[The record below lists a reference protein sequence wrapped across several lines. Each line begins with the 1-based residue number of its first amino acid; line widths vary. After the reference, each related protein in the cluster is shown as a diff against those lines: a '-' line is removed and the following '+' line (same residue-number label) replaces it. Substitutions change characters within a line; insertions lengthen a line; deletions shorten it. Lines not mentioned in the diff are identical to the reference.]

1 MNNFSIILIIFG
13 FLILI
18 HTGCGNDDSY
28 TKKAIK
34 DVEEQCL
41 YRISTPN
48 EDKMSRV
55 EVGLGPNWQYSSH
68 SVEKLFN
75 ENFFFLFH
83 KQSKFI
89 DKTDNTLT
97 RIVYSVYSCSGEP
110 PHILL
115 LEREHFSKSQNNE
128 TLKLIK
134 KEVLENSN
142 LSLAP
147 TDEDT
152 SSDTLYNK
160 IKNEKTK

>member
-1 MNNFSIILIIFG
+1 MNNFSIKLFIFG

-28 TKKAIK
+28 TKQAIK
-34 DVEEQCL
+34 DVEKQCL

-97 RIVYSVYSCSGEP
+97 RIVYSVYSCSGVP

-115 LEREHFSKSQNNE
+115 LERNHFSKSQNSDE
-128 TLKLIK
+128 LELIK
-134 KEVLENSN
+134 REVLENGN

-147 TDEDT
+147 TEEDT
-152 SSDTLYNK
+152 ASDILYNK

>member
-28 TKKAIK
+28 TEQAIK

-48 EDKMSRV
+48 EDKMSRI
-55 EVGLGPNWQYSSH
+55 EVGLESNWQYSSH

-75 ENFFFLFH
+75 EGFFFLFY
-83 KQSKFI
+83 KQSEFI
-89 DKTDNTLT
+89 DKTNNNLI
-97 RIVYSVYSCSGEP
+97 RIVYSIYSCSGVP

-115 LEREHFSKSQNNE
+115 LEREHFSKSQNSE
-128 TLKLIK
+128 KLELIK
-134 KEVLENSN
+134 KEVLENGN

-147 TDEDT
+147 TDEDI
-152 SSDTLYNK
+152 SSDILYNK

>member
-1 MNNFSIILIIFG
+1 MNNFFIILIIFG
-13 FLILI
+13 LLILI
-18 HTGCGNDDSY
+18 HTGCGNDESY
-28 TKKAIK
+28 TEQAIK
-34 DVEEQCL
+34 DVEKQCL

-68 SVEKLFN
+68 SVEKLFSQG
-75 ENFFFLFH
+75 FFFLFY
-83 KQSKFI
+83 KQSEFI
-89 DKTDNTLT
+89 DKNNNILI

-134 KEVLENSN
+134 KEVLENGN

-147 TDEDT
+147 TDEDI